1 MIGSLFTGG
10 PTMFETLFGKAS
22 TVIHHQSAPYA
33 AERER
38 YLAHCLQEGYKPVHV
53 KQIAAVLLAV
63 VYEMRDYDDL
73 RIDEQQLQA
82 MTERAARMHRKY
94 SKAGN
99 IRAFHKIFSREA
111 RRLLRFLGRFQE
123 PTIKPMRFADRLE
136 DFTAWMEHERGLS
149 PATIDIR
156 RRYGERFLRWF
167 EERQRP
173 FSSICLKDI
182 DQYLAAYG
190 ARGLSRIAIS
200 DCAKAIRAFLKHAG
214 FRNWCSPSV
223 AEGMRGPRIYRQES
237 LPSGPSW
244 ENVKRLLLSLDTDK
258 PVDIRNRAIVTLIA
272 TYGFRTSEIAN
283 LRLEDI
289 DWERD
294 QIVVPRGK
302 TRQSASYPLVPE
314 AGKAIV
320 RYL

>member
-1 MIGSLFTGG
+1 
-10 PTMFETLFGKAS
+10 
-22 TVIHHQSAPYA
+22 
-33 AERER
+33 
-38 YLAHCLQEGYKPVHV
+38 
-53 KQIAAVLLAV
+53 
-63 VYEMRDYDDL
+63 
-73 RIDEQQLQA
+73 
-82 MTERAARMHRKY
+82 
-94 SKAGN
+94 
-99 IRAFHKIFSREA
+99 
-111 RRLLRFLGRFQE
+111 
-123 PTIKPMRFADRLE
+123 
-136 DFTAWMEHERGLS
+136 LS